1 MDGSHRHPN
10 LKLALTTLKKE
21 DPDLYKAKVRAAR
34 IKVPGEGPD
43 YCGVNTIEARKTLL
57 ATYTQE
63 VQQAAISKS
72 KQLGNG

>member
-1 MDGSHRHPN
+1 MAIGKPAISRPEC
-10 LKLALTTLKKE
+10 L
-21 DPDLYKAKVRAAR
+21 AKVRAAR
-34 IKVPGEGPD
+34 IKVPGAGPD

-72 KQLGNG
+72 NKFGNG